1 MTQGIVTSIDRA
13 HQSMKKGYIYY
24 NEDTLLDAS
33 INRSPSAYLNNT
45 EEERNLYLN
54 TTDKNMY
61 LLKFVDLND
70 KPIGSIA
77 WFAVHPTSMN
87 NTNKLVS
94 GDNKGWA
101 SNLMEKAFNPGQLSG
116 VGPVVCAF
124 GSSNLGDVSPNIK
137 GPHCIDTGLPCDF
150 YNSTCGGKNKG
161 NLMSC

>member
-1 MTQGIVTSIDRA
+1 MVSGIIRSIDRA
-13 HQSMKKGYIYY
+13 HLAMKKGRIFY
-24 NEDTLLDAS
+24 NEAPLLEAS

-45 EEERNLYLN
+45 EEERNLYKN

-61 LLKFVDLND
+61 LLKFVDLEN

-101 SNLMEKAFNPGQLSG
+101 SNLMEKRLNPGQLPG

-124 GSSNLGDVSPNIK
+124 GSSNLGDVR
-137 GPHCIDTGLPCDF
+137 
-150 YNSTCGGKNKG
+150 
-161 NLMSC
+161 